1 MLFVTLAVVVV
12 LAYLL
17 NRWFRSLKLQEL
29 EGKNVLIT
37 GCDTGF
43 GHELAI
49 RLDSMNF
56 HVFAGCL
63 TESGQQNLKQRCST
77 RLTVFPLDVSDSNS
91 ILEAERGVRE
101 KLVQKGLWALVN
113 NAGVTGLLA
122 PVEICTKQDFE
133 AAIKVNLLGPIEM
146 TKAFLPALR
155 KVGGRVVNMT
165 SCAGRVAAL
174 TAPYCVT
181 KFGLEALSDILRREV
196 AFQGVKVSIIEPG
209 FFKTNIINP
218 GSVKEKVQPIFD
230 KSNEELKTA
239 YGPDYIQKL
248 HSCMQYFSDHSS
260 TTIDHVIDAYVHAIT
275 ARYPRTRYVVGIDAK
290 YVYIPLSFLP
300 DWLTDFLISQF
311 KKRIMAWDK

>member
-181 KFGLEALSDILRREV
+181 KFGLEALSDILRSVWLALVHVSVFMMEV
-196 AFQGVKVSIIEPG
+196 TIQHG
-209 FFKTNIINP
+209 FFFSLLQLSP
-218 GSVKEKVQPIFD
+218 FSSPV
-230 KSNEELKTA
+230 
-239 YGPDYIQKL
+239 

>member
-181 KFGLEALSDILRREV
+181 KFGLEALSDILRSVWLALVHVSVFMMEV
-196 AFQGVKVSIIEPG
+196 TIQH
-209 FFKTNIINP
+209 
-218 GSVKEKVQPIFD
+218 GSFSSPV
-230 KSNEELKTA
+230 
-239 YGPDYIQKL
+239 